1 MLDNP
6 KVGSTIKIRLNGER
20 FFVKVNRITKSYISG
35 TCLNNLI
42 MNNYKY
48 GDKLTF
54 KRKDII

>member
-1 MLDNP
+1 MDSP
-6 KVGSTIKIRLNGER
+6 AIGSIIKIRLNGER

-42 MNNYKY
+42 INNYKY

-54 KRKDII
+54 KRKYII

>member
-1 MLDNP
+1 MDSP
-6 KVGSTIKIRLNGER
+6 AIGSIIKIRLNGER

-42 MNNYKY
+42 INDYKY

>member
-1 MLDNP
+1 MDSP
-6 KVGSTIKIRLNGER
+6 AIGSIIKIRLNGER

-35 TCLNNLI
+35 TCLNNLTI
-42 MNNYKY
+42 NDYKY

>member
-1 MLDNP
+1 MDSP
-6 KVGSTIKIRLNGER
+6 AIGSIIKIRLIGER

-42 MNNYKY
+42 INNYKY
-48 GDKLTF
+48 EDKLTF

>member
-1 MLDNP
+1 MDSP
-6 KVGSTIKIRLNGER
+6 AIVSIIKIRLNGER

-42 MNNYKY
+42 INNYKY

>member
-1 MLDNP
+1 MDSFA
-6 KVGSTIKIRLNGER
+6 VGSIIKIRLNGER

-54 KRKDII
+54 KRKDIIL